1 LVELDVLPKKMG
13 IAVPRVD
20 SPKPKLAQLEPPPRA
35 PAFEEL
41 PGLGELCR
49 TFTQATGWPLRFVS
63 KLKQGVELLWS
74 APVCPGVD
82 APPGYL
88 RIDLGNASSLDDLR
102 RRVPLEAAQRL
113 AESIGHQLQSQWEL
127 RTALWQREAELAT
140 AVPVLG
146 RTDESQQLARRLQT
160 IVRSAADA
168 LRCPAAALYL
178 LDDATTELK
187 LRSAWGL
194 PAQQLTLPA
203 RPLAGAL
210 ADLEALLGH
219 AVVLESPVLL
229 QRWQVPEPCQSAI
242 CVPVS
247 SAENPLGTFWVF
259 NNEARDYS
267 AAETN
272 LVEIIAGR
280 LAAELERSSLLS
292 EQRQQTQQARRL
304 DLDREISLIPS
315 GPSHKPLCPQF
326 DIAGWSQNAGNLG
339 GAFHDW
345 NLLADGRLAVILGDA
360 CDGGLAGALTATTLR
375 GLLRNEFDRATKSTN
390 WSAVLQGCHRTLC
403 SLSAGNHWAGVL
415 LVILDPRT
423 GEAELHSAGR
433 PLALH
438 LSWQELLRRENNK
451 RDDSNAKPR
460 GSAPWSKTSDKTF
473 VEADL
478 PWPDQQ
484 KTPPRPEQKQNTD
497 RLPHPAE
504 PEKRFDPTAPKKIA
518 NDIKRVITP
527 AAKRLE
533 LPCENLVRPT
543 SPLGIGLEAEL
554 GTAKKLLVPGDL
566 LIGLNRGLADSRDV
580 QGNAFDLARVLGITS
595 TSLLMKPDE
604 ILELLRG
611 NLAEQGFTPEERDLA
626 AMLIQC
632 RGKCS

>member
-1 LVELDVLPKKMG
+1 MVELDVLAKKIG
-13 IAVPRVD
+13 CPVPRVD
-20 SPKPKLAQLEPPPRA
+20 SPKPRLAQLEPPPRA

-140 AVPVLG
+140 AVPVLC
-146 RTDESQQLARRLQT
+146 RDPESQQLAQRLQT

-219 AVVLESPVLL
+219 AVVLESPVLM
-229 QRWQVPEPCQSAI
+229 QRWQVPEPCQSAV

-247 SAENPLGTFWVF
+247 SPSTPLGTFWVF
-259 NNEARDYS
+259 NTEARDYS

-272 LVEIIAGR
+272 LVEIVAGR
-280 LAAELERSSLLS
+280 LAAELERSSLLG
-292 EQRQQTQQARRL
+292 EQRQQNKQARRL
-304 DLDREISLIPS
+304 ELDREISIIPS
-315 GPSHKPLCPQF
+315 GPTQKPLCPQF
-326 DIAGWSQNAGNLG
+326 EVSGWSQNAGNLG

-345 NLLADGRLAVILGDA
+345 NLLADGRLAVVLGDA
-360 CDGGLAGALTATTLR
+360 CDGGLSGALTATTLR
-375 GLLRNEFDRATKSTN
+375 GLLRNEFDRAAKTTN
-390 WSAVLQGCHRTLC
+390 WSAVLQSCQRTLC

-438 LSWQELLRRENNK
+438 LSWQELLRSENKINVGCPGSE
-451 RDDSNAKPR
+451 RTRAAPGTR
-460 GSAPWSKTSDKTF
+460 GLKS
-473 VEADL
+473 EADL

-497 RLPHPAE
+497 RLPNPAE
-504 PEKRFDPTAPKKIA
+504 PEQRFDPTAPKKDANEAKRIIA
-518 NDIKRVITP
+518 P
-527 AAKRLE
+527 ATKRLE
-533 LPCENLVRPT
+533 LPCENLIRPT
-543 SPLGIGLEAEL
+543 TPLGIGLEAEL

-566 LIGLNRGLADSRDV
+566 LIGLNRGLADCRDA
-580 QGNAFDLARVLGITS
+580 QGNVFDLARVLGIES
-595 TSLLMKPDE
+595 SSLLMKPDE
-604 ILELLRG
+604 IMELLQA
-611 NLAEQGFTPEERDLA
+611 NLAAQGFALEEYDLA

-632 RGKCS
+632 RGK